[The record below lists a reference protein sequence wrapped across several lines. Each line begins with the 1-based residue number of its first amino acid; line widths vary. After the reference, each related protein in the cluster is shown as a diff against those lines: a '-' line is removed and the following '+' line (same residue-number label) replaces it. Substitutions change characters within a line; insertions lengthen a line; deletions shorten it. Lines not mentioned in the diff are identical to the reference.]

1 MNNGEAIVEA
11 VRGWIGTP
19 FRWEASVKGVGCD
32 CRGLLA
38 GAARDAGLPEGDAI
52 EAKLAGY
59 ARRIDEAQLLA
70 GLDRL
75 FDRVAGDAAQAG
87 DVLGI
92 RLRGRVQ
99 HLAIHAGG
107 DGSEARM
114 IHAYL
119 GDPARVCEVPIGGF
133 WGRRIAGVWRWRHP
147 SRSEAVG
154 EMACPHRS

>member
-1 MNNGEAIVEA
+1 MNSGKEIVTA
-11 VRGWIGTP
+11 ARGWIGTP

-32 CRGLLA
+32 CRG
-38 GAARDAGLPEGDAI
+38 
-52 EAKLAGY
+52 
-59 ARRIDEAQLLA
+59 LLA

-147 SRSEAVG
+147 SSSEEVG